1 MYQRVHWWR
10 GARMDYRQEHTLGAV
25 AFRLNSATTIP
36 RVPHTMWRQ
45 IEGVEGRSVISPADD
60 GTSQSLFPT
69 SNLIGSEAL
78 TSNPLY
84 DECVSLAER
93 NQFLSSS
100 DTGHGPT
107 VSLLN
112 AEVIGRI
119 AGYNAL
125 AIVDPAAKNSKRKWS
140 WHPLHVSGKY
150 RLPRSRSSAGCM
162 SELPAHRG
170 PGSFRQTPL

>member
-1 MYQRVHWWR
+1 MYQCVHWWR
-10 GARMDYRQEHTLGAV
+10 GTRMDYRQGHTLGAV

-45 IEGVEGRSVISPADD
+45 IEGVEGRPVISPADD
-60 GTSQSLFPT
+60 GKSQSLFPT
-69 SNLIGSEAL
+69 SDLIGSEAL

-84 DECVSLAER
+84 DECVSLAEG

-100 DTGHGPT
+100 DIGRGPT

-112 AEVIGRI
+112 AEVIGQI

-125 AIVDPAAKNSKRKWS
+125 AIVDPVAKNS
-140 WHPLHVSGKY
+140 
-150 RLPRSRSSAGCM
+150 
-162 SELPAHRG
+162 
-170 PGSFRQTPL
+170 